1 MDLGECRLI
10 FLLMK
15 RSCSSFNLLRLVVIS
30 SPSSDLDLCLQI
42 PQSATDFTKENGVS
56 AMTLLAEKFTEAGMV
71 DVDTVRLTARI
82 PIVKLN
88 FPYNKDGK
96 SILVECDLSLQNP
109 LACLN
114 TALLNTYS
122 KISPDTCILA
132 SIIKRWAKMRD
143 INNPAMHTLS
153 SYGYVLMLLFYLTS
167 SEPNDGFVVDPDYA
181 RGTNPPLLV
190 NLQRVDPSWAQN
202 PVGPYREIIAKPHN
216 QYCIHQHPTEPN
228 YMVNTYFYRSGLES
242 LEQYHTNKSK
252 SGPCLGVVLAS
263 FFRYFA
269 YEFDYKKL
277 VVSLDTKHG
286 ESKEKEIKAEEDG
299 WSLYKPGLAIE
310 DPFEHFYDVAHVVK
324 TSNFHHIQ
332 QEFAL
337 AYSKIA
343 SVASGNR
350 CFVTGRDVIDLICEP
365 VAKDD

>member
-1 MDLGECRLI
+1 
-10 FLLMK
+10 
-15 RSCSSFNLLRLVVIS
+15 
-30 SPSSDLDLCLQI
+30 
-42 PQSATDFTKENGVS
+42 
-56 AMTLLAEKFTEAGMV
+56 MTQLAEKFTEAGMT

-82 PIVKLN
+82 PIVKFN
-88 FPYNKDGK
+88 YPYINDGK
-96 SILVECDLSLQNP
+96 TIFVECDLSLQNP

-132 SIIKRWAKMRD
+132 SVIKRWAKMRD

-153 SYGYVLMLLFYLTS
+153 SYGYVLMLLYYLTS
-167 SEPNDGFVVDPDYA
+167 SEPSHDGFVVDPGHT
-181 RGTNPPLLV
+181 RGMNPPLLV

-202 PVGPYREIIAKPHN
+202 PAGPYREINEKPQN

-228 YMVNTYFYRSGLES
+228 YLVNTYFYRSELER
-242 LEQYHTNKSK
+242 LEQYHTIKSK
-252 SGPCLGVVLAS
+252 SGPCLGVLLAS

-269 YEFDYKKL
+269 YEFDYKKF
-277 VVSLDTKHG
+277 VVALDTKHG
-286 ESKEKEIKAEEDG
+286 EFKEKEIKAEDDG

-332 QEFAL
+332 QELAL

-343 SVASGNR
+343 SVVCGDR
-350 CFVTGRDVIDLICEP
+350 RFVSGRDLIDLICDP
-365 VAKDD
+365 VSTDDD

>member
-1 MDLGECRLI
+1 
-10 FLLMK
+10 
-15 RSCSSFNLLRLVVIS
+15 
-30 SPSSDLDLCLQI
+30 
-42 PQSATDFTKENGVS
+42 
-56 AMTLLAEKFTEAGMV
+56 MTELAEKFTEAGMQ

-82 PIVKLN
+82 PIVKFN
-88 FPYNKDGK
+88 FPYNQDGN

-153 SYGYVLMLLFYLTS
+153 SYGYVLMLLYYLTS
-167 SEPNDGFVVDPDYA
+167 AEPSNDGFVVDPGQC
-181 RGTNPPLLV
+181 RGSNPPILV

-202 PVGPYREIIAKPHN
+202 PNGPYREILSKPHN
-216 QYCIHQHPTEPN
+216 QYCIHRHPTEPN
-228 YMVNTYFYRSGLES
+228 YLVNTYFYRSSLES
-242 LEQYHTNKSK
+242 LEQYHTSRSK
-252 SGPCLGVVLAS
+252 SGPCLGVLLAS
-263 FFRYFA
+263 FFRFFA

-277 VVSLDTKHG
+277 VVSLDTKHC
-286 ESKEKEIKAEEDG
+286 ESKEKETKAEEDG

-337 AYSKIA
+337 AYNKIA
-343 SVASGNR
+343 SAVSGNR
-350 CFVTGRDVIDLICEP
+350 GFVSGRDLIDLICEP
-365 VAKDD
+365 VSKQDDWF

>member
-1 MDLGECRLI
+1 MPCIYFAHESP
-10 FLLMK
+10 LLH
-15 RSCSSFNLLRLVVIS
+15 R

-42 PQSATDFTKENGVS
+42 PQSAADFTKENGVA
-56 AMTLLAEKFTEAGMV
+56 AMTELAEKFTEAGMV
-71 DVDTVRLTARI
+71 NVDTVRLTARI
-82 PIVKLN
+82 PIVKFN
-88 FPYNKDGK
+88 FPYNQDGNN
-96 SILVECDLSLQNP
+96 ILVECDLSLQNP

-153 SYGYVLMLLFYLTS
+153 SYGYVLMLLYYLTS
-167 SEPNDGFVVDPDYA
+167 SEPSNNGFVLDPGN
-181 RGTNPPLLV
+181 GTGRNPPILV

-202 PVGPYREIIAKPHN
+202 PVGPYREIVTKPHN

-228 YMVNTYFYRSGLES
+228 YLVNTYFYRSGLDS

-252 SGPCLGVVLAS
+252 CGPCLGVLLAS
-263 FFRYFA
+263 FFRFFA
-269 YEFDYKKL
+269 YEFDYKKFA
-277 VVSLDTKHG
+277 VSLDTKNG
-286 ESKEKEIKAEEDG
+286 EFKEKEIKAEEDG

-337 AYSKIA
+337 AYSKIVSA
-343 SVASGNR
+343 ACGQR
-350 CFVTGRDVIDLICEP
+350 GFVSGRDLIDLICEP
-365 VAKDD
+365 IVKRDD